1 MSKLKK
7 FSFSSSKKE
16 QEEVKAVEPTPVLI
30 TEPTPVIITEPT
42 PVIITEPTVESTVKQ
57 SRFMKLIG
65 G

>member
-42 PVIITEPTVESTVKQ
+42 VESTVKQ